1 LTLEQVVPG
10 GSVVVGKVGGAR
22 SFRRRLME
30 LGIIPGTRVEVLRV
44 APFGDPMELSA
55 RGCNLSIRATE
66 AAQVEVEWVSEA
78 AAAPAASPIVVA
90 SLAPA
95 KLVAAA
101 SLATSAMAAKPASDV
116 AGCGCGATESRS
128 TLPVGLRLRPA
139 AAGASKSLAPK
150 SVVPEAVVELAKSL
164 T

>member
-1 LTLEQVVPG
+1 MLTLEQVVPG

-66 AAQVEVEWVSEA
+66 AAQVEVEWASDAAAVSSAPVA
-78 AAAPAASPIVVA
+78 AAAVVPAPAVRAPAAPGCAACGSV
-90 SLAPA
+90 SAP
-95 KLVAAA
+95 L
-101 SLATSAMAAKPASDV
+101 DV
-116 AGCGCGATESRS
+116 R
-128 TLPVGLRLRPA
+128 VRPA
-139 AAGASKSLAPK
+139 ALGTPK
-150 SVVPEAVVELAKSL
+150 SVMPKSVGPVAVVGLAKSVP
-164 T
+164 

>member
-1 LTLEQVVPG
+1 MLTLEQVVPG

-66 AAQVEVEWVSEA
+66 AAEVEVEWATEAVTVESGIVAAAPVAPA
-78 AAAPAASPIVVA
+78 AAAPAMPGCAACASVSA
-90 SLAPA
+90 LSAP
-95 KLVAAA
+95 V
-101 SLATSAMAAKPASDV
+101 D
-116 AGCGCGATESRS
+116 
-128 TLPVGLRLRPA
+128 LRVRPA
-139 AAGASKSLAPK
+139 AIGTPK
-150 SVVPEAVVELAKSL
+150 SVVPKSVGPAVVGLAKSAP
-164 T
+164 